1 MPATCTRR
9 ALLALPAVAGYA
21 IAAPRTKMTIHLSAG
36 SIGVKAD
43 QRQALDYAHRFGYEA
58 IDAQAGF
65 LSGLDAAQLRDFVAE
80 MKAKNIVWG
89 TAGLAVDFRTSEE
102 NFIRTLGAFPAQ
114 CAALQRAGATR
125 VCTWISPN
133 SNDLPYLANLRMHAR
148 RLRECARIAGDHG
161 CRVGLE
167 YVGPKTLW
175 SARRFPFVHSMKQMK
190 ELIAEIGV
198 GHVGFVLDSWH
209 WFTANE
215 TVADLKSLTSWDIV
229 SVDLNDAP
237 KGRTVDEQL
246 DQERELPMATGVI
259 DVGAFL
265 NTLNELGCDAPVRCE
280 PFNAPLR
287 KMAAEDALAATAT
300 AMKKAFD
307 LIR

>member
-1 MPATCTRR
+1 MSVTCTRR
-9 ALLALPAVAGYA
+9 ALLSLPALAF
-21 IAAPRTKMTIHLSAG
+21 AAPRTKMTIHLSPG

-43 QRQALDYAHRFGYEA
+43 QRQALAYAAQYGYEA
-58 IDAQAGF
+58 IDANAGF
-65 LSGLDAAQLRDFVAE
+65 LSGLDQSQLAGLLGE
-80 MKAKNIVWG
+80 MKAKGIAWG
-89 TAGLAVDFRTSEE
+89 TAGLSVDFRTTED

-125 VCTWISPN
+125 VCTWISPA
-133 SNDLPYLANLRMHAR
+133 SDELPYLANLRVHAR

-167 YVGPKTLW
+167 YVGPKTSW
-175 SARRFPFVHSMKQMK
+175 TARRFPFVHSMRHIK

-209 WFTANE
+209 WYTANE
-215 TVADLKSLTSWDIV
+215 TVADLKTLKSWDIV

-237 KGRTVDEQL
+237 TGRARDEQK
-246 DQERELPMATGVI
+246 DSERALPMETGVI
-259 DVGAFL
+259 DLAAFL

-280 PFNAPLR
+280 PFSARLR
-287 KMAAEDALAATAT
+287 ALPPEQALSETIT

>member
-1 MPATCTRR
+1 MSVTCTRR
-9 ALLALPAVAGYA
+9 ALLSLPALAF
-21 IAAPRTKMTIHLSAG
+21 AAPRTKMTIHLSPG

-43 QRQALDYAHRFGYEA
+43 QRQALAYAAQYGYEA
-58 IDAQAGF
+58 IDANAGF
-65 LSGLDAAQLRDFVAE
+65 LSGLDQSQLAGLLGE
-80 MKAKNIVWG
+80 MKAKGIAWG
-89 TAGLAVDFRTSEE
+89 TAGLSVDFRTTED

-125 VCTWISPN
+125 VCTWISPA
-133 SNDLPYLANLRMHAR
+133 SDELPYLANLRVHAR

-167 YVGPKTLW
+167 YVGPKTSW
-175 SARRFPFVHSMKQMK
+175 TARRFPFVHSMRHMK

-209 WFTANE
+209 WYTANE
-215 TVADLKSLTSWDIV
+215 TVADLKTLKSWDIV

-237 KGRTVDEQL
+237 TGRARDEQK
-246 DQERELPMATGVI
+246 DSERALPMETGVI
-259 DVGAFL
+259 DLAAFL

-280 PFNAPLR
+280 PFSARLR
-287 KMAAEDALAATAT
+287 ALPPEQALSETIT